1 MLYLVIILCLSW
13 WHVGARDPMKG
24 EFVAGTFVL
33 TQKSLSEA
41 PHRYAGVL
49 KEALNKLANDKDLSY
64 TKADFGFHVPKICNV
79 TVQRTGK
86 LDGWNVGRFFGLV
99 VH

>member
-1 MLYLVIILCLSW
+1 M
-13 WHVGARDPMKG
+13 
-24 EFVAGTFVL
+24 AGSFIL

-86 LDGWNVGRFFGLV
+86 FDGYVECQKYFLWPCGALSFYQGNFV
-99 VH
+99 